1 MSQQPPGDPR
11 GPVPGASPAAGQG
24 SSVPRSGATPS
35 FGAPSGSRPQS
46 TEPLPPR
53 SDLMDAP
60 GRSGGATAA
69 SAPRPTP
76 RQSPR
81 PSAPDPSNPLAWAD
95 DLDAD
100 IPTDW
105 DTPEPTPQPPRP
117 PRRAP
122 ATSTA
127 KPTARRPASPAI
139 PAMSVPQLRVP
150 AALAQGDLAK
160 DRLTTIL
167 LLASVISAVMMLLM
181 LALRVGSLPGSLVLH
196 LDAAGL
202 PDQWGPS
209 RVLWR
214 IPLIALGVTAMNA
227 VLAWFLAPMDR
238 FASRFVLGAALVV
251 QLVAW
256 VALFD
261 FL

>member
-1 MSQQPPGDPR
+1 
-11 GPVPGASPAAGQG
+11 
-24 SSVPRSGATPS
+24 
-35 FGAPSGSRPQS
+35 
-46 TEPLPPR
+46 
-53 SDLMDAP
+53 
-60 GRSGGATAA
+60 
-69 SAPRPTP
+69 
-76 RQSPR
+76 
-81 PSAPDPSNPLAWAD
+81 
-95 DLDAD
+95 
-100 IPTDW
+100 
-105 DTPEPTPQPPRP
+105 
-117 PRRAP
+117 
-122 ATSTA
+122 
-127 KPTARRPASPAI
+127 
-139 PAMSVPQLRVP
+139 MSVPQLRVP

-167 LLASVISAVMMLLM
+167 LLASVISAVMMILM

-227 VLAWFLAPMDR
+227 VLAWFFAPMDR